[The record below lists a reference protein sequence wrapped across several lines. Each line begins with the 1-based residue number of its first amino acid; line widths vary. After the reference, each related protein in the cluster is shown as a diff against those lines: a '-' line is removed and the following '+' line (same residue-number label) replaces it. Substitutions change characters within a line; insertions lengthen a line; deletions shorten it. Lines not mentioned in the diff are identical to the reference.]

1 MDIGLLEKEVLTNGL
16 NATSKKYKLKKDK
29 IKKLLGNKV
38 ENDKKN
44 IVEKN
49 NTTNDIK
56 KNTLKNNIKDNILD
70 NDIVKEIS
78 TDDIINDITN
88 NNIDIDKLK
97 MLIENTEEILRIVE
111 KEKLHKIKI
120 TNDKAT
126 VTTLRINEEVYGL
139 VKEYSKKNNET
150 ITNIINFA
158 LIEYLESH

>member
-44 IVEKN
+44 IIEKN

-70 NDIVKEIS
+70 NDIIK
-78 TDDIINDITN
+78 DITN
-88 NNIDIDKLK
+88 NNIDIDKLR

-111 KEKLHKIKI
+111 KYKLHRIKI